1 MINLIIGISSI
12 LTLMLQFGIINRLPL
27 LSGTADLLIVF
38 VAAWSLQ
45 DYVKHYWIFTLSI
58 GVFVSLIS
66 AMPFFTPL
74 ISYLAVYLL
83 AQLIKKRLWQVP
95 LLAMFSIVFLGTLI
109 QHLIYMFVLQ
119 VSGVILNWAEGFSNT
134 ALPSL
139 LINIA
144 LVIPVFAIVQE
155 LAVIFTP
162 KGQEV

>member
-1 MINLIIGISSI
+1 
-12 LTLMLQFGIINRLPL
+12 
-27 LSGTADLLIVF
+27 
-38 VAAWSLQ
+38 
-45 DYVKHYWIFTLSI
+45 
-58 GVFVSLIS
+58 
-66 AMPFFTPL
+66 MPFFTPL

-95 LLAMFSIVFLGTLI
+95 LLAMFSNVFLGTLI